1 MFLLHALVNK
11 RLHIHAGSDSLSNR
25 QSSLVRKYIELHNT
39 LYQKPEG
46 AEIYVQFCDVEVE
59 AKHGVHKMTVIAVLQ
74 TVRCCR
80 VQFYCTIVVLRSC
93 QV

>member
-1 MFLLHALVNK
+1 MSLAV
-11 RLHIHAGSDSLSNR
+11 SDNFVS
-25 QSSLVRKYIELHNT
+25 
-39 LYQKPEG
+39 KPEG

-80 VQFYCTIVVLRSC
+80 VQFYCTVVVLR
-93 QV
+93 